1 MDKDLSK
8 ATNQNTNE
16 DTNEAA
22 IEVSSEVS
30 GKKAN
35 MADTGTATEKA
46 RGLQD
51 NIQLRRM
58 NGEEYERFIKRL
70 IQDYAADK
78 VQAGTWTEEEAPRL
92 AEESLHTYLP
102 QGLDTP
108 DAYLYVITL
117 REQQGDEQG
126 IGIIWFNITD
136 TPVGPEAFIL
146 EFWIEDAYQ
155 GQGYAK
161 QTLRALDEEARNR
174 GIRKI
179 GLHVFGHNTRAF
191 ELYKK
196 RGYVVTDIQMSKE
209 L

>member
-1 MDKDLSK
+1 MDKDLSE
-8 ATNQNTNE
+8 A
-16 DTNEAA
+16 TNEAA
-22 IEVSSEVS
+22 NEASSEVA
-30 GKKAN
+30 GKKAKLDDAGAG
-35 MADTGTATEKA
+35 MEQA
-46 RGLQD
+46 RGLQN
-51 NIQLRRM
+51 NIRLRRM
-58 NGEEYERFIKRL
+58 NAAEYERFIERL
-70 IQDYAADK
+70 IRDFAADK
-78 VQAGTWTEEEAPRL
+78 VQAGTWTEEEAPQL
-92 AEESLHTYLP
+92 AEDSLHKYLP

-117 REQQGDEQG
+117 REQQADEQG

-136 TPVGPEAFIL
+136 MPMGTEAFIL

-161 QTLRALDEEARNR
+161 QTLQALDEEARKR

-196 RGYVVTDIQMSKE
+196 MGYVVTDIQMSKE

>member
-8 ATNQNTNE
+8 ATNENTN
-16 DTNEAA
+16 DAA
-22 IEVSSEVS
+22 IEASLEVA
-30 GKKAN
+30 GKKTDL
-35 MADTGTATEKA
+35 ADTGIAMEKA
-46 RGLQD
+46 RELQD

-58 NGEEYERFIKRL
+58 NGAEYERFIKRL
-70 IQDYAADK
+70 IRDYAADK
-78 VQAGTWTEEEAPRL
+78 VQAGTWTEAEAPRL
-92 AEESLHTYLP
+92 AEESLHKFLP

-117 REQQGDEQG
+117 HEQQKNEQG

-136 TPVGPEAFIL
+136 TPVGAEAFIL

-161 QTLRALDEEARNR
+161 QTLRALDEEARRR
-174 GIRKI
+174 GVRKI

-196 RGYVVTDIQMSKE
+196 MGYVVTDIQMSKE

>member
-8 ATNQNTNE
+8 AM
-16 DTNEAA
+16 NEAA
-22 IEVSSEVS
+22 NEASSEGL

-35 MADTGTATEKA
+35 LEDTGAGMERA
-46 RGLQD
+46 GGQQD
-51 NIQLRRM
+51 NIQLRHM
-58 NGEEYERFIKRL
+58 NAAEYERFIQRL
-70 IQDYAADK
+70 IRDFAADK
-78 VQAGTWTEEEAPRL
+78 VQAGTWTEEEAPQL
-92 AEESLHTYLP
+92 AEDSLHKYLP

-117 REQQGDEQG
+117 REQQADEQS

-136 TPVGPEAFIL
+136 TPMGTEAFIL

-161 QTLRALDEEARNR
+161 QTLLALDEEARRR

-196 RGYVVTDIQMSKE
+196 MGYVVTDIQMSKE

>member
-8 ATNQNTNE
+8 AM
-16 DTNEAA
+16 NEAA
-22 IEVSSEVS
+22 NEASSEEL

-35 MADTGTATEKA
+35 LEDTGAGMEQA
-46 RGLQD
+46 DGQQN
-51 NIQLRRM
+51 NIQLRHM
-58 NGEEYERFIKRL
+58 NAAEYERFIQRL
-70 IQDYAADK
+70 IRDFAADK
-78 VQAGTWTEEEAPRL
+78 VQAGTWTEEEAPQL
-92 AEESLHTYLP
+92 AEDSLHKYLP

-117 REQQGDEQG
+117 REQQADEQS

-136 TPVGPEAFIL
+136 IPMGTEAFIL

-161 QTLRALDEEARNR
+161 QTLLALDEEARRR

-196 RGYVVTDIQMSKE
+196 MGYVVTDIQMSKE

>member
-8 ATNQNTNE
+8 ATNENTN
-16 DTNEAA
+16 DAA
-22 IEVSSEVS
+22 IEASLEVA
-30 GKKAN
+30 GKKTDLE
-35 MADTGTATEKA
+35 DTGIAMEKA
-46 RGLQD
+46 RELQD

-58 NGEEYERFIKRL
+58 NGAEYERFIKRL
-70 IQDYAADK
+70 IRDYAADK
-78 VQAGTWTEEEAPRL
+78 VQAGTWTEAEAPRL
-92 AEESLHTYLP
+92 SEESLHKFLP

-117 REQQGDEQG
+117 HEQKNEQG

-136 TPVGPEAFIL
+136 TPVGAEAFIL

-161 QTLRALDEEARNR
+161 QTLRALDEEARRR
-174 GIRKI
+174 GVRKI

-196 RGYVVTDIQMSKE
+196 MGYVVTDIQMSKE

>member
-1 MDKDLSK
+1 MDKDLSE
-8 ATNQNTNE
+8 A
-16 DTNEAA
+16 TNEAA
-22 IEVSSEVS
+22 NEASSEVA
-30 GKKAN
+30 GKKAKLDDAGAG
-35 MADTGTATEKA
+35 MEQA
-46 RGLQD
+46 RGLQN
-51 NIQLRRM
+51 NIRLRRM
-58 NGEEYERFIKRL
+58 NAAEYERFIERL
-70 IQDYAADK
+70 IRDFAADK
-78 VQAGTWTEEEAPRL
+78 VQAGTWTEEEAPQL
-92 AEESLHTYLP
+92 AEDSLHKYLP

-108 DAYLYVITL
+108 DACLYVITL
-117 REQQGDEQG
+117 REQQADEQG

-136 TPVGPEAFIL
+136 MPMGTEAFIL

-161 QTLRALDEEARNR
+161 QTLQALDEEARKR

-196 RGYVVTDIQMSKE
+196 IGYVVTDIQMSKE